1 MGRQILGTDAILNFI
16 SKDSVN
22 WTMIKLCSVYKFV
35 GYLV

>member
-1 MGRQILGTDAILNFI
+1 MSKQILGTDAILNFI
-16 SKDSVN
+16 SKDAVN